1 MSELM
6 ETIDFESQINKI
18 VNNSDLDYDIVVSV
32 FSIIYKKVIEEKIPL
47 FDALLI
53 FEEELSIIN
62 DNMTKTATRVC

>member
-18 VNNSDLDYDIVVSV
+18 VNNSNLDYDIVISV

>member
-18 VNNSDLDYDIVVSV
+18 VNNSNLDYDIVVSV

>member
-6 ETIDFESQINKI
+6 ETIDFESQFNKI
-18 VNNSDLDYDIVVSV
+18 VNNSNLDYDIVVRV
-32 FSIIYKKVIEEKIPL
+32 FSIIYKNVLDEKVSL

-62 DNMTKTATRVC
+62 DNMKETAARVC

>member
-18 VNNSDLDYDIVVSV
+18 VNNSNLDYDIVVSV

-62 DNMTKTATRVC
+62 DNMKETAARVC